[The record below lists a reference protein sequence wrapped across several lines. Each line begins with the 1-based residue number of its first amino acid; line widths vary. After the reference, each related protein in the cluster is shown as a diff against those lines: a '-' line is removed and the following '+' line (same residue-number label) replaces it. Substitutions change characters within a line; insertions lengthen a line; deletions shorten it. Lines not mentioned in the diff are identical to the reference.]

1 MRIAALIVSIIVGY
15 FIGHYLLAGAAAAYA
30 SVLISYHLYLIFLVV
45 LAEHQK
51 ALSMT
56 LGATIATHLAFVVF
70 LIGFT
75 YMRFHIP
82 FFGLLRLFVP
92 ALAPFEMKWLFSGDG
107 MMRRP
112 AVAEAPLAA
121 PVEVRDPTGEDYEA
135 FQDYLR
141 QQHRQFSKPGRSVA
155 GEFEFWMADRVKKKV

>member
-1 MRIAALIVSIIVGY
+1 MRIAALILSIFIGY

-45 LAEHQK
+45 LAEHEK

-82 FFGLLRLFVP
+82 LFGLLRLFVP
-92 ALAPFEMKWLFSGDG
+92 AMAPFEVKWLFSGDG
-107 MMRRP
+107 ALMP
-112 AVAEAPLAA
+112 AVAESPPSAV
-121 PVEVRDPTGEDYEA
+121 VEAYDPTGEDYEA

-141 QQHRQFSKPGRSVA
+141 QQHRPFSKPGRSVTA
-155 GEFEFWMADRVKKKV
+155 EFEFWMADRAKKKV